1 MMNEWEKAVYE
12 TGFAMDD
19 ILLYLD
25 THPKDQRALAYY
37 EETREAWKQARCAYI
52 ENVGPLAFADV
63 VDANQW
69 TWIERPWPWE
79 GGMCACGLTR
89 NASHDAH
96 EDFLSNLPSR
106 TPAPSIPDCAPA
118 PHKPRSSPLTPNET
132 PAPQSA
138 RLRSRRCGPHFSR

>member
-25 THPKDQRALAYY
+25 THPEDQRALAYY

-52 ENVGPLAFADV
+52 ANVGPLAYADV
-63 VDANQW
+63 TDTNKW

-79 GGMCACGLTR
+79 GGMCSCGPTR
-89 NASHDAH
+89 NAC
-96 EDFLSNLPSR
+96 NTR
-106 TPAPSIPDCAPA
+106 
-118 PHKPRSSPLTPNET
+118 
-132 PAPQSA
+132 
-138 RLRSRRCGPHFSR
+138 